1 MTQQKIIEK
10 LTEIQFL
17 LFSIARLHT
26 INTFGVRSFEAKLQ
40 HSSKAYTSIY
50 KANLVATCLQYTYN
64 QKSKKCAWDAES
76 VDIERLIGLD
86 GVSIEL
92 SETYI
97 RTYQEQLVHVIGTLR
112 TAETEN
118 KLMYLPGLF
127 ILDQLAIDDGSIP
140 TVGHGIQVRMVREAA
155 IIKTANGPKHELL
168 DEIYEPTYSAQDR
181 KPLTFGDNIDHNVE
195 YFWIL
200 ATQELLAA
208 DLCSLSVIEY
218 DNLPFDF
225 YYDFITQSWDETR
238 HACHYLQLTK
248 KLLPEIYT
256 KTNNSR
262 LKGIIERYF
271 ETGTLPIR
279 KEKNFYEAMQNATL
293 QERMILLNI
302 RTEAPAVR
310 YLTKRMESFFFKDYP
325 DIRESFQFD
334 KNDEIRHG
342 RVGAKW
348 LKYLYPDIQERN
360 NALANADSLR
370 GFLMATALSM
380 YSDKEF
386 VAFLSDFK

>member
-1 MTQQKIIEK
+1 MTQQRIVEK

-17 LFSIARLHT
+17 LFSIARLQA
-26 INTFGVRSFEAKLQ
+26 INTFGVGSFEAKLKY
-40 HSSKAYTSIY
+40 SSNAYTAIY

-64 QKSKKCAWDAES
+64 QKARACAWDVGS
-76 VDIERLIGLD
+76 VDIERLIDLEGAN
-86 GVSIEL
+86 IEL
-92 SETYI
+92 SESYI
-97 RTYQEQLVHVIGTLR
+97 RKYQEQLAYVVAALR
-112 TAETEN
+112 TAEPEN

-127 ILDQLAIDDGSIP
+127 LVDQLAIETGSISA
-140 TVGHGIQVRMVREAA
+140 VGHCIEVRMPREAV
-155 IIKTANGPKHELL
+155 IIKTATGPRHELL
-168 DEIYEPTYSAQDR
+168 DEIYEPTYSAQER
-181 KPLTFGDNIDHNVE
+181 KPLTFGDNIDHNIE

-248 KLLPEIYT
+248 KLLPEVYA

-262 LKGIIERYF
+262 LKGILEKYF
-271 ETGTLPIR
+271 ETGTLPIP

-310 YLTKRMESFFFKDYP
+310 YLTKRMESVFFKEYP
-325 DIRESFQFD
+325 DIRESFQYD

-342 RVGAKW
+342 HVGAKW
-348 LKYLYPDIQERN
+348 LKYLYPDIQERK
-360 NALANADSLR
+360 NAMANADNLR

-380 YSDKEF
+380 YSEKEY